1 MKQPLGASLGQYS
14 TLTRTCLRNMKN
26 ATLLS
31 LSLLLLCILQTSVI
45 FAQRSTRF
53 GVDLKLTSATQ
64 LMRFPQIPNEGTFQA
79 NRLGTLGAGIFAEK
93 SLNKARTFWAIVKA
107 NYIRKGFKLPN
118 QYGEINSDIYFEF
131 DQNHTFDF
139 LDFDL
144 LARYKFRQRFL
155 PSISAGLRTGF
166 LLAKH
171 IGSDF
176 IPFNLS
182 SYPKEFYDYNR
193 ISAGWVLGL
202 SYPLTH
208 EFSIGLETN
217 LELLPT
223 INREDFTARNWI
235 TSVNISY
242 YWWK

>member
-1 MKQPLGASLGQYS
+1 
-14 TLTRTCLRNMKN
+14 MKN
-26 ATLLS
+26 AILLTV
-31 LSLLLLCILQTSVI
+31 SLLCTLQSSVI
-45 FAQRSTRF
+45 FAQKGARF
-53 GVDLKLTSATQ
+53 GIDLKLTSATQ

-79 NRLGTLGAGIFAEK
+79 NRLGTLGFGLFAEK
-93 SLNKARTFWAIVKA
+93 SLNKNRTFWAIVKA

-118 QYGEINSDIYFEF
+118 QYGEVFSDVYFEF

-155 PSISAGLRTGF
+155 PRISAGLRAGF
-166 LLAKH
+166 LLAKN

-182 SYPKEFYDYNR
+182 GYPKEFHDYNR

-202 SYPLTH
+202 SYPLTP

-223 INREDFTARNWI
+223 IDREDFMARNWI
-235 TSVNISY
+235 TSINISY
-242 YWWK
+242 YCWK